1 MKLIYHPNN
10 WLQEKVK
17 PFDFE
22 KHDAKKISEE
32 MISIME
38 KNNGVGLAS
47 NQVELD
53 AQIFIIKPTGLKD
66 NEEDNP
72 FAIINPKIAAVTE
85 DMEQGVEGC
94 LSFPGLYLYVNRP
107 KGLVV
112 EYLDIDAKECKIELQ
127 GWNAR
132 IFGHEYDHL
141 FGINFIDRVS
151 KLRLDMAKKKQKK
164 LFKKYKVDIK
174 W

>member
-66 NEEDNP
+66 NEEDKP

-85 DMEQGVEGC
+85 D
-94 LSFPGLYLYVNRP
+94 LSL
-107 KGLVV
+107 
-112 EYLDIDAKECKIELQ
+112 IHI
-127 GWNAR
+127 
-132 IFGHEYDHL
+132 
-141 FGINFIDRVS
+141 
-151 KLRLDMAKKKQKK
+151 
-164 LFKKYKVDIK
+164 
-174 W
+174 

>member
-1 MKLIYHPNN
+1 
-10 WLQEKVK
+10 
-17 PFDFE
+17 
-22 KHDAKKISEE
+22 

-66 NEEDNP
+66 NEEDKP

-94 LSFPGLYLYVNRP
+94 LSFPGLYLKVNRP

-151 KLRLDMAKKKQKK
+151 KLRLDMAKKKQNK
-164 LFKKYKVDIK
+164 LMKRITRQVKDTKLYG
-174 W
+174 

>member
-1 MKLIYHPNN
+1 MKLIYHPNE
-10 WLQEKVK
+10 WLEKKVK

-22 KHDAKKISEE
+22 KQDAKKVESE

-38 KNNGVGLAS
+38 REQGVGLAA

-53 AQIFIIKPTGLKD
+53 AQIFIIKPEGLKD
-66 NEEDNP
+66 YEDNKP
-72 FAIINPKIAAVTE
+72 FAIINPKITAVSE
-85 DMEQGVEGC
+85 EMVEGEEGC
-94 LSFPGLYLYVNRP
+94 LSFPLLYFKVKRP
-107 KGLVV
+107 VGLVT
-112 EYLDIDAKECKIELQ
+112 ECLDSSGKECTIELQ

-141 FGINFIDRVS
+141 YGINYIDRVS